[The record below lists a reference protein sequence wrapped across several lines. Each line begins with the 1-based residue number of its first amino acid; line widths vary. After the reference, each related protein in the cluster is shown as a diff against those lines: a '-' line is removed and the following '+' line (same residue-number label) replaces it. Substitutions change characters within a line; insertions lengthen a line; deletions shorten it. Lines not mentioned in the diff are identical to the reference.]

1 MIIAFY
7 IVLGLILTTAQYS
20 FFVFWPVLQYVMPA
34 LVLALFATVAHRTA
48 VSFAIVVICGL
59 IFDFYSSA
67 VFGMNIL
74 IFAIIWLIIIFTM
87 RRFFTNLSLLSG
99 IAMMALSVLMFR
111 LFTWFF
117 ILLLNAFHLMPI
129 RIMISTGWLVDGLW
143 MILINSLIFSIIF
156 VAVNRISKVFNF
168 AFINK
173 R

>member
-1 MIIAFY
+1 MIIAVY
-7 IVLGLILTTAQYS
+7 IVLGWILTTAQYS
-20 FFVFWPVLQYVMPA
+20 LFVFWPVLQYIMPA
-34 LVLALFATVAHRTA
+34 LVLALFATVAHRA
-48 VSFAIVVICGL
+48 IISFTIVVICGL
-59 IFDFYSSA
+59 MLDFYSSA

-99 IAMMALSVLMFR
+99 IAMMALSVVIFR
-111 LFTWFF
+111 LLTWFF
-117 ILLLNAFHLMPI
+117 ILLLNAIHLMPI
-129 RIMISTGWLVDGLW
+129 RIMITTGWLVDGLW
-143 MILINSLIFSIIF
+143 MILVNCLIFSVIF